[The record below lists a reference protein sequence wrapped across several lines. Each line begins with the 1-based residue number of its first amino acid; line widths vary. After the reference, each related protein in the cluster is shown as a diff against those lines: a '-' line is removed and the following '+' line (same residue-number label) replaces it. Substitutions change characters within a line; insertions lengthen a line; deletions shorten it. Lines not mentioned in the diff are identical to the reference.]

1 MITTT
6 DINYEWDL
14 SKEETVVEV
23 PLVETQSEDFAF
35 EVSHFDE
42 KEQEDM
48 FWMARTGLNA
58 DTLCGAI
65 ETIIFMSDRPISIQK
80 VKAQID
86 SELPLRVVHE
96 SLVKLQAGY
105 EEKFH
110 GIRLVEVAEGYQF
123 RTKATYSKF
132 VQNLFKLNSLVL
144 SPTALEVLAII
155 AYKQPVSKNDV
166 EKIRGVDSSHII
178 RALMDKRLV
187 KMAGRS
193 EELGRPS
200 LFATTE
206 EFLEVFNLADISGL
220 PPEYE
225 LEEMATKNTIGTI
238 ADIKSVVFRSDS
250 KKFSLD
256 EFEELDLLSANIQQ
270 IASDTNFTS
279 LLKSEEKKKSDG
291 ESNIRKSAFDILEDF
306 VNRDSSLKQNMLA
319 MTSETLMNVIEPKV
333 VDLNEEGVIFNAP
346 EEVDE
351 EFEALRAAEI
361 AELEAADA
369 KTLEMEALELEK
381 ALDLAFEQLTGDK
394 LDVGEMDFQVDGEIN
409 NLDLSVDLAI
419 MKGKDFDLDLSFLN
433 EVSEEEIKLSD
444 ET

>member
-369 KTLEMEALELEK
+369 KTLEREALELEK

-394 LDVGEMDFQVDGEIN
+394 LDAGEMDFQVDGEIN